1 VLLVDWPLIHGK
13 EISEDAVGDFME
25 LDIEGTV
32 IYIIENTPTEL
43 LSFIQTLKE
52 YVEEY
57 ANYLVVLYTGAVMQS
72 RDAIPIDIRYMIS
85 LRNNV
90 ELNTKIETPI
100 GSYPIM
106 DIEMMDYERK
116 YVDHWLYHDVI
127 YKQPLAQVF

>member
-1 VLLVDWPLIHGK
+1 MLLVDWPLMHGK
-13 EISEDAVGDFME
+13 EISEDATGDFMG
-25 LDIEGTV
+25 LDIEGAV

-52 YVEEY
+52 Y
-57 ANYLVVLYTGAVMQS
+57 ANYLVVLYTGAVTQS

-106 DIEMMDYERK
+106 DMEMMGYEGK
-116 YVDHWLYHDVI
+116 YTDRWLYHDVI

>member
-1 VLLVDWPLIHGK
+1 
-13 EISEDAVGDFME
+13 ME
-25 LDIEGTV
+25 LDIEGAV

-52 YVEEY
+52 Y
-57 ANYLVVLYTGAVMQS
+57 ANYLVVLYTGAVTQS

-106 DIEMMDYERK
+106 DMEMMDYERK
-116 YVDHWLYHDVI
+116 YTDRWLYHDVI

>member
-1 VLLVDWPLIHGK
+1 
-13 EISEDAVGDFME
+13 ME

-106 DIEMMDYERK
+106 DIEMMGYERK

>member
-1 VLLVDWPLIHGK
+1 
-13 EISEDAVGDFME
+13 ME

-52 YVEEY
+52 Y
-57 ANYLVVLYTGAVMQS
+57 ANYLVVLYTGAVTQI
-72 RDAIPIDIRYMIS
+72 RDAIPINIRYMIL

-100 GSYPIM
+100 GSYPTM
-106 DIEMMDYERK
+106 DIEMMDYKRK
-116 YVDHWLYHDVI
+116 YADRWLYHDVI
-127 YKQPLAQVF
+127 HKQPLAQVF

>member
-1 VLLVDWPLIHGK
+1 MHGK
-13 EISEDAVGDFME
+13 EISEDATGDFME
-25 LDIEGTV
+25 LDIEGV
-32 IYIIENTPTEL
+32 VVYMIENTLTEL
-43 LSFIQTLKE
+43 LSFIQTLK
-52 YVEEY
+52 EY
-57 ANYLVVLYTGAVMQS
+57 ANYLVVLYTGAVTQS
-72 RDAIPIDIRYMIS
+72 RDAIPIDIRYMIL

-106 DIEMMDYERK
+106 DIEMIDYERK